1 MSVLLSALNTMSDEE
16 LRALLHARPDAAFPT
31 PPSLAALAS
40 RLSLPGS
47 LSRALRR
54 LTAPEIAVLE
64 TLGDAGAELSPVALD
79 SVSLPFDPRDCITR
93 LRTHG
98 LLLGPDDA
106 LHVAPGVLSVLP
118 PGWRILDPAPAG
130 LEDSLAQISPRE
142 RRVLDTLAASGSV
155 GTTRAAAPDADPAL
169 PVPRL
174 ISLGL
179 LVRVNST
186 TVRLPRPVKEA
197 LRGGSART
205 YPLEMRPQAQPVA
218 PEQVASA
225 ATAAGLDSVRR
236 MRQLLTH
243 LIATPIAL
251 NRDGSIGV
259 RAHSAVKKA
268 LDFDPALSV
277 TIGEAAGLI
286 GRGPNREDTEVLAAT
301 RDGLTWLDVTLAEQ
315 WAVLL
320 AGWLA
325 SPWRTDTDARLLS
338 EDTHAPEIRSA
349 RLGVLTRFAR
359 GPLTRAELDT
369 DLHHFSP
376 ILASGL
382 SASLIDA
389 TVTEGHTLG
398 ALAVDTAAPPLTAHL
413 TGEDIIAAT
422 RALVPEETNRI
433 IAQADLTVLAPG
445 PLTPEM
451 TSMLESFAELESPGV
466 ASVYRVTE
474 ASVRRALAQG
484 RTAAELSTWLSEHVI
499 GEVPQ
504 GLSFLIEDTAR
515 HNGALRAGAVASYL
529 RCNDEALLAT
539 AAASLPELRLLAPT
553 VAVSELALPKLTAQL
568 RAKGF
573 QPAAEDASGAT
584 ITAAEEPE
592 LVSPTPSTIPQ
603 QPSISQEHVN
613 AVLGA
618 LRSGSADQ
626 PDEQGTLA
634 TLHAAAR
641 ARRHVTIA
649 YVDKNGRERSH
660 TVLPLTVS
668 AGQVDALDE
677 ASDRV
682 VRIALPRVT
691 RVEVRS

>member
-1 MSVLLSALNTMSDEE
+1 MSVLLSALTTMSNEE

-40 RLSLPGS
+40 RLTLPGS

-64 TLGDAGAELSPVALD
+64 TLGDLGAELSPVSLS
-79 SVSLPFDPRDCITR
+79 SVSLPFDPRECIPR

-98 LLLGPDDA
+98 LLVGPDDA
-106 LHVAPGVLSVLP
+106 LQVTPGVLSVLP
-118 PGWRILDPAPAG
+118 PGWRILDPAPEG
-130 LEDSLAQISPRE
+130 LEELLTQITSRE
-142 RRVLDTLAASGSV
+142 RRVLDTLASSGSV

-179 LVRVNST
+179 LVRINST

-197 LRGGSART
+197 LRGGTART
-205 YPLEMRPQAQPVA
+205 YPLQARPQSEPVA

-259 RAHSAVKKA
+259 RAHSTATKA
-268 LDFDPALSV
+268 LNFDPALSV
-277 TIGEAAGLI
+277 TVGEAAGLI
-286 GRGPNREDTEVLAAT
+286 GRGPSRDDTEVLAAT
-301 RDGLTWLDVTLAEQ
+301 RDGLTWLDATLAEQ
-315 WAVLL
+315 WAVLV

-338 EDTHAPEIRSA
+338 EDMRAPEVRSA
-349 RLGVLTRFAR
+349 RLGVVTRFAR
-359 GPLTRAELDT
+359 GPLTRAALDT

-376 ILASGL
+376 ILAAGL
-382 SASLIDA
+382 SPSLIDA
-389 TVTEGHTLG
+389 VVAEGHTLG
-398 ALAVDTAAPPLTAHL
+398 ALAVDTAAPPLIAHL
-413 TGEDIIAAT
+413 DGEDITTAT
-422 RALVPEETNRI
+422 RALVPAETDRI

-451 TSMLESFAELESPGV
+451 TSVLESFAELESPGV

-484 RTAAELSTWLSEHVI
+484 RTAAGLSTWLSEHAI

-515 HNGALRAGAVASYL
+515 HNGALRAGSVASYL

-539 AAASLPELRLLAPT
+539 AAAALPELRLLAPT
-553 VAVSELALPKLTAQL
+553 VAVSELTLTKLVSQL

-584 ITAAEEPE
+584 ITATEEPE

-603 QPSISQEHVN
+603 EPAITPQHMDTVI
-613 AVLGA
+613 AA
-618 LRSGSADQ
+618 LRRGSTDQ
-626 PDEQGTLA
+626 TGEEATLA
-634 TLHAAAR
+634 HLHAAAR

-691 RVEVRS
+691 RVDVRG